1 MSAHGLNMLH
11 DLNKGGGDFSR
22 RDFAKLTL
30 AALAGLTAGGSVVAA
45 QTPKNAV
52 RDPMLS
58 DPHICRGLNTCR
70 AKDVT
75 GHNQCAGTGTCATA
89 RYHPCKGHNDCRGQ
103 GGCGDAPGLNE
114 CRGWGACDVPLKPR
128 VWEVARQRFEKVM
141 KQQRRRFGVPPLV
154 AKNG

>member
-1 MSAHGLNMLH
+1 MSEQI
-11 DLNKGGGDFSR
+11 DLNGVDFTR
-22 RDFAKLTL
+22 RDFARLAL
-30 AALAGLTAGGSVVAA
+30 AALTGLAAGSHATASEVQRSGSV
-45 QTPKNAV
+45 K
-52 RDPMLS
+52 DPLLS

-70 AKDVT
+70 GRDVT
-75 GHNQCAGTGTCATA
+75 QHNQCAGTGTCATA

-103 GGCGDAPGLNE
+103 GGCGDVPGANE

-128 VWEVARQRFEKVM
+128 VWSVARQRFEKLM

>member
-1 MSAHGLNMLH
+1 MSEQIDFNAVDFNGV
-11 DLNKGGGDFSR
+11 DFSR

-30 AALAGLTAGGSVVAA
+30 AALAGLSAGSHALAGSVPARTV
-45 QTPKNAV
+45 Q
-52 RDPMLS
+52 DPMLL

-70 AKDVT
+70 GKDVT
-75 GHNQCAGTGTCATA
+75 RRNSCAGTGTCATA

-128 VWEVARQRFEKVM
+128 VWSVARQRFEKVM
-141 KQQRRRFGVPPLV
+141 KDQRRRYGVPPLV
-154 AKNG
+154 ARNG

>member
-1 MSAHGLNMLH
+1 MSDQI
-11 DLNKGGGDFSR
+11 DLNGIDFSR

-30 AALAGLTAGGSVVAA
+30 AALAGFCAA
-45 QTPKNAV
+45 SPVIAAEIQRSTVK
-52 RDPMLS
+52 DPLLS

-70 AKDVT
+70 GKDVT
-75 GHNQCAGTGTCATA
+75 ARNQCAGTGTCATA

-103 GGCGDAPGLNE
+103 GGCGDVPGLNE

-128 VWEVARQRFEKVM
+128 VWVVARQRFEKVM

-154 AKNG
+154 ARNG